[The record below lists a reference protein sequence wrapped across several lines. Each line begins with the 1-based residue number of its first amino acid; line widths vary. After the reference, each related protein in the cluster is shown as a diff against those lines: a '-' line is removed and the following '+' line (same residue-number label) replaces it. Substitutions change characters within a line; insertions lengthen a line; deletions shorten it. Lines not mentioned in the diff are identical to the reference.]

1 MKTEGSS
8 FYSAEWADDKKRK
21 GGGDNDNEGKPPKVP
36 QVPKVPKNNDPKPP
50 KPPKPPKMPKG
61 VIDESDSDSKSE

>member
-36 QVPKVPKNNDPKPP
+36 KVPKNNDPKPP
-50 KPPKPPKMPKG
+50 KPPKVPKG

>member
-21 GGGDNDNEGKPPKVP
+21 GGGDNDNDGKPPKVP
-36 QVPKVPKNNDPKPP
+36 KVPKNDPKPP
-50 KPPKPPKMPKG
+50 KPPKVPKG

>member
-36 QVPKVPKNNDPKPP
+36 KVPKNDPKPP
-50 KPPKPPKMPKG
+50 KVPKG

>member
-36 QVPKVPKNNDPKPP
+36 KVPKNDPKPP
-50 KPPKPPKMPKG
+50 KPPKVPKG

>member
-21 GGGDNDNEGKPPKVP
+21 GGGDNDKPPKVP
-36 QVPKVPKNNDPKPP
+36 KVPKNDPKPP
-50 KPPKPPKMPKG
+50 KPPKVPKG

>member
-36 QVPKVPKNNDPKPP
+36 KVPKNDPKPP
-50 KPPKPPKMPKG
+50 KPPKVPNG

>member
-36 QVPKVPKNNDPKPP
+36 KVPKNDPKPP
-50 KPPKPPKMPKG
+50 KPPKVPKG
-61 VIDESDSDSKSE
+61 AIDESDSDSKSE